1 MILNELFKKER
12 FSWQNETLK
21 RISIQK
27 NLSQNGRKTVVVYGD
42 KRIGKTTVILYLL
55 GVNLGWTS
63 KENGETV
70 YDILCTRTNENYEN
84 ADNNSKPLTST
95 AFEYY
100 KADKDAFI
108 LNGKEYNVENFK
120 NELRK
125 ISESA
130 ETCSSLQIQKIG
142 IPITAFE
149 ENSQNHIAFIDL
161 PGVNTNADYVTNL
174 YIKYIKEATVVFIA
188 DEINHIQG
196 IANLSKRRD
205 KKIIKPGWENNPKYR
220 ILITKA
226 YHETTIIDD
235 YEKISDKTFFEFYS
249 DRITKK
255 FKKLLPEAKVSD
267 CPFAFDLGES
277 LNKRKT
283 KTYYKEFVL
292 TNSKFRKKLLQEIEN
307 YAGDKLTAT
316 LEKEKQ
322 KLRSKIQTKTIETG
336 KIDNELKQFCKKK
349 DRFEEFIE
357 SCNEEIEKSKDDL
370 KNLLDDIES
379 AKNEARKEFEKKLG
393 KYEVEFEEIYNK
405 TYHSFLIFGQG
416 KSKCIDELKIILTNF
431 REDFYGPGE
440 IPEYIC
446 NLLNEYNES
455 NLQKDVFKQKFY
467 SLFGRYCDETRQLIE
482 EKCEKQFEESK
493 KELEKKIE
501 SEEESKILRAAK
513 ESKKFI
519 NNEIERKENGKE
531 KINKEIES
539 LNKRKR
545 EIENYTEI
553 ATQEY
558 LKQKKDLYSR
568 IKMSSSK
575 NEKLRLFLLLI
586 LINKDFR
593 QLHKEQKNEE

>member
-1 MILNELFKKER
+1 MKLNELFKKER
-12 FSWQNETLK
+12 LSWQNETLK

-63 KENGETV
+63 KENGETI
-70 YDILCTRTNENYEN
+70 YDILCTRTNENNEN

-108 LNGKEYNVENFK
+108 LNGNEYNVEKFK

-235 YEKISDKTFFEFYS
+235 YEKISDKTFFEFYN

-283 KTYYKEFVL
+283 KTYYEEFVH
-292 TNSKFRKKLLQEIEN
+292 TNSEFRKKLLQEIEN
-307 YAGDKLTAT
+307 FSGDKLTAT
-316 LEKEKQ
+316 LEEEKQ
-322 KLRSKIQTKTIETG
+322 KLYSKIEKKKIETE
-336 KIDNELKQFCKKK
+336 KINNNELEKLNNAKEKFKDFIESCDEEIEEAVEELKRVLEEIKKTKDNELKNFEDERKKYK
-349 DRFEEFIE
+349 EEFE
-357 SCNEEIEKSKDDL
+357 N
-370 KNLLDDIES
+370 
-379 AKNEARKEFEKKLG
+379 
-393 KYEVEFEEIYNK
+393 IYNE
-405 TYHSFLIFGQG
+405 TYHTFWIFGQG
-416 KSKCIDELKIILTNF
+416 KSKCIDKINIILEKF
-431 REDFYGPGE
+431 RDKYYSQGE

-455 NLQKDVFKQKFY
+455 DLKKEEFFKQKFY
-467 SLFGRYCDETRQLIE
+467 PLFDRYCEETRQLL
-482 EKCEKQFEESK
+482 EKECEKQFD
-493 KELEKKIE
+493 KEKWEKKINQAE
-501 SEEESKILRAAK
+501 KDKKYFSEAKNRINYNKKRKDEE
-513 ESKKFI
+513 
-519 NNEIERKENGKE
+519 KE

-586 LINKDFR
+586 MINKDYR
-593 QLHKEQKNEE
+593 QLHKEQKSEK